1 MDFFARLI
9 QRVVPKSYD
18 QCWYE
23 VLVTKQF
30 LSNFGGDNPRFTASG
45 EQVAGDR
52 VGQRSSNW
60 RWPYGSVA
68 LITPFNFPIEIPVL
82 QMMGALMMGN
92 HLTFKG
98 DQRTSIV
105 TEQFLRLLLD
115 CGLPADDISL
125 LNSDGPTMSELMRQ
139 ADFRTTQFTG
149 SSTVAEQLCEM
160 TRGKVKIEDA
170 GFDFKI
176 LGPDVGDVDYVAWQS
191 DADAYAASGQKCS
204 AQSILFAHQNWV
216 DEGFFDRIAKLAAR
230 RNLAELTVGPVLTQT
245 TEQML
250 EHAEALASLPGA
262 YVAFGGKELEGNTA
276 PPQYGCIEPTAVY
289 VPLDQILASEE
300 NFALATKEV
309 FGPFQVITS
318 FDDASEELVLEACE
332 RMTNHLTAAVVSNDP
347 RFQERVLGSTVNGTT
362 YCGRKARTTGSS
374 PKPLVW
380 ALW

>member
-1 MDFFARLI
+1 MEGNWTKTKETETIVDPLNGEPFIKSPLTSVDELEPFVRAARACPKSGLHNPLKNPERYQTYGSVIERAAHELGKPETMDFFARLI

-139 ADFRTTQFTG
+139 ADFRTTH
-149 SSTVAEQLCEM
+149 L
-160 TRGKVKIEDA
+160 R
-170 GFDFKI
+170 
-176 LGPDVGDVDYVAWQS
+176 
-191 DADAYAASGQKCS
+191 
-204 AQSILFAHQNWV
+204 
-216 DEGFFDRIAKLAAR
+216 AR
-230 RNLAELTVGPVLTQT
+230 RQLR
-245 TEQML
+245 
-250 EHAEALASLPGA
+250 SS
-262 YVAFGGKELEGNTA
+262 
-276 PPQYGCIEPTAVY
+276 C
-289 VPLDQILASEE
+289 
-300 NFALATKEV
+300 
-309 FGPFQVITS
+309 
-318 FDDASEELVLEACE
+318 
-332 RMTNHLTAAVVSNDP
+332 
-347 RFQERVLGSTVNGTT
+347 
-362 YCGRKARTTGSS
+362 AR
-374 PKPLVW
+374 
-380 ALW
+380 